1 MQEEYS
7 GRLMEDGRLSI
18 PKGIIEKLNISRES
32 TLRVTVRVVKK
43 TKKEKILAYAGLLSD
58 MTKKEEKRFGE
69 SIKRRSP
76 LRAKRSD
83 DMKRCTLDTNI
94 ITAFMKNDSAV
105 VRKISDYL
113 EVFDALTI
121 NIISYYEIL
130 RGLKDLG
137 KADKLRKFE
146 EFMQENELIS
156 IRKETVQ
163 KAAEIYAYLKKG
175 GNFDR
180 RRRHFNSLYCSC
192 RRFNSCH

>member
-1 MQEEYS
+1 
-7 GRLMEDGRLSI
+7 
-18 PKGIIEKLNISRES
+18 
-32 TLRVTVRVVKK
+32 
-43 TKKEKILAYAGLLSD
+43 
-58 MTKKEEKRFGE
+58 
-69 SIKRRSP
+69 
-76 LRAKRSD
+76 
-83 DMKRCTLDTNI
+83 MKRCTLDTNI

-175 GNFDR
+175 GILIEDADILIASIALVEDLVLVTDNI
-180 RRRHFNSLYCSC
+180 RHFERIKGLEIENWKE
-192 RRFNSCH
+192 RDMKG

>member
-1 MQEEYS
+1 
-7 GRLMEDGRLSI
+7 
-18 PKGIIEKLNISRES
+18 
-32 TLRVTVRVVKK
+32 
-43 TKKEKILAYAGLLSD
+43 
-58 MTKKEEKRFGE
+58 
-69 SIKRRSP
+69 
-76 LRAKRSD
+76 
-83 DMKRCTLDTNI
+83 MKRCTLDTNI

-175 GNFDR
+175 GILIEDADILIASIALVEDLVLVTDNI
-180 RRRHFNSLYCSC
+180 RHFERIKGLEIENWKEQDMKG
-192 RRFNSCH
+192 